1 MELLSNNDKNSL
13 LEELIIIFSDQSVT
27 QLTIQEINI
36 IYNNITNLYTKYK
49 QKLITQVEN
58 FKDFW
63 KIIYRFSILIF
74 HPDKFEQN
82 KIIFSH
88 LSRIPLFIQINITNL
103 NNIFLK
109 INNLNK
115 YINNTKYHNID
126 LLTSLSKEKSYNYS
140 STSQNNNST
149 TSQNNNTQTK
159 EKDSTTSQN
168 NNTQTKEKDS
178 TTSQNNN
185 TQTKEKEKDST
196 TSQNNNT
203 QTKEKDSTTSKTS
216 KLFTQSKEKDI
227 KTSFNSTFPTHT
239 RTSFNSTFPT
249 HTRTS
254 SNSTFPT
261 HTRTSFNSTFPTHTR
276 TSSNST
282 FPTHTRT
289 SSKSSNLRSSFVDF
303 DNINNFSCNN
313 NSNEKFNN
321 EDTFKKQGI
330 VNKCSICHN
339 WDICNFV
346 DNYEYCF
353 RCYNNTNIPTFRRT
367 NSSPQ
372 LTHVKLDFI
381 FCDIQFE
388 YHNHNY
394 FF

>member
-159 EKDSTTSQN
+159 EKDSTTS
-168 NNTQTKEKDS
+168 
-178 TTSQNNN
+178 
-185 TQTKEKEKDST
+185 
-196 TSQNNNT
+196 
-203 QTKEKDSTTSKTS
+203 KTS

-227 KTSFNSTFPTHT
+227 KTSF
-239 RTSFNSTFPT
+239 
-249 HTRTS
+249 
-254 SNSTFPT
+254 NSTFPT